1 MEINQALQ
9 KLEECGCKT
18 DAAAVTAYLQKA
30 GIQLEALTDR
40 DIAGLSE
47 ALSKV
52 ALTKPNPPKKTGKS
66 AALATANSEAPIA
79 PTNPEGPIAP
89 TRQQNL
95 QARQAAGEFTPQA
108 PIGAFA
114 EMDALEQG
122 FVTAID
128 GQVDVSRKR
137 IGAHFS
143 GAAPRLLAGV
153 LEDLQGAE
161 TDPAFFRKLA
171 EQIGAAVQAA

>member
-1 MEINQALQ
+1 MEITQALQ
-9 KLEECGCKT
+9 KLQECGCKT
-18 DAAAVTAYLQKA
+18 DIAAVTAYLQKV

-40 DIAGLSE
+40 DIPGLSE

-52 ALTKPNPPKKTGKS
+52 ALTKPNPPKKAGKS
-66 AALATANSEAPIA
+66 AALATANPAAPIA
-79 PTNPEGPIAP
+79 PA
-89 TRQQNL
+89 RQQDL

-128 GQVDVSRKR
+128 GQVDASRQR

-171 EQIGAAVQAA
+171 EQIGTAVQAA